1 MSFYIY
7 YVIMCMMNT
16 SYVLLHPISE
26 PEEFLR
32 RMVHP
37 TKRRPPWASEWI
49 CVWTIWME
57 TFENMGNTLWHIF
70 IYIYI
75 HICMCLYIYV
85 YIYIHVYV
93 CIDFFGGYITGKYDQ
108 RTTACCGDFQE
119 MVMIGAC
126 HCRILY
132 LKPWG
137 MCTQIR
143 ICRYTSYLYVN
154 IYIYV
159 HI

>member
-1 MSFYIY
+1 MSCYIPSRSPKNSS
-7 YVIMCMMNT
+7 VGWCIQPRG
-16 SYVLLHPISE
+16 VLRGLLNG
-26 PEEFLR
+26 F
-32 RMVHP
+32 VCGQY
-37 TKRRPPWASEWI
+37 EWKHLKTWEI
-49 CVWTIWME
+49 PYGT
-57 TFENMGNTLWHIF
+57 F

-75 HICMCLYIYV
+75 YTYVCAYIYIC
-85 YIYIHVYV
+85 IYIHVYV

-154 IYIYV
+154 IYIYMFIYRYV